1 MEGQATGVRQRF
13 DSVPGSASAAR
24 RLVRDLLLDADRI
37 DLLDAA
43 ELVVS
48 ELTTNAL
55 VHTATAVEVAATVD
69 GDGLLIEV
77 SDGSTNLPTERDH
90 AALAG
95 TGRGLALV
103 HQMTDAWGVG
113 PSPSG
118 KVVWARV
125 SADRQLLGRGE
136 DPFATELLVPDVL
149 DPDLAVPGLDSSD
162 SGTVLVVLRNMPL
175 LVHFAWHQHA
185 ETLLRERLLVRLEG
199 HEAAALAEHAV
210 VSGAMALLH
219 DQVPVPALP
228 GGVQTLDDVA
238 GLLTSLVEPRVS
250 LEQVLLRVPREEVA
264 SFATLNRV
272 LDSAIVMAEADQL
285 LAPPLQPELRELR
298 RWLCGQVTSQAA
310 GGSPVPWSAPRMPPA
325 PVDLVQPDGWD
336 RDAVERSTDAVVAA
350 NDTDRIIAVNE
361 PALALLGYGD
371 AAELVGQR
379 LLRLIPARFHQGH
392 LAGFTL
398 HLTHGRA
405 PLIGTPVVVPVVRA
419 DGSESM
425 IELLIE
431 VLVVAEGRRVFTA
444 TLRAAQ

>member
-1 MEGQATGVRQRF
+1 VEGQATGVRQRF

-24 RLVRDLLLDADRI
+24 RLVRDLLLDADRV

-69 GDGLLIEV
+69 GNGLLIEV
-77 SDGSTNLPTERDH
+77 SDGSTNLPAERDY

-103 HQMTDAWGVG
+103 HHMTEAWGVRA
-113 PSPSG
+113 SPSG

-125 SADRQLLGRGE
+125 TADRQLHGRGE
-136 DPFATELLVPDVL
+136 DPLATELLVL
-149 DPDLAVPGLDSSD
+149 DPYPAAPEPDSSD
-162 SGTVLVVLRNMPL
+162 SGTARVVLRNMPL
-175 LVHFAWHQHA
+175 LMHFAWHQHA

-219 DQVPVPALP
+219 DQIPVPALP

-238 GLLTSLVEPRVS
+238 GLLTSLVEPRAS
-250 LEQVLLRVPREEVA
+250 LEQVLLRVPREDVS

-298 RWLCGQVTSQAA
+298 RWLCGQVTSQGA
-310 GGSPVPWSAPRMPPA
+310 GGSPVPWSAPATPPA

-336 RDAVERSTDAVVAA
+336 HDRVERSTDAVVAV
-350 NDTDRIIAVNE
+350 NDTGRIIAVNG
-361 PALALLGYGD
+361 PALALLGYRD

-398 HLTHGRA
+398 HLTHGRS

-419 DGSESM
+419 DASESM
-425 IELLIE
+425 MELLIE
-431 VLVVAEGRRVFTA
+431 VVVVAEGRRVFTA
-444 TLRAAQ
+444 TLRAAG